1 MSWAKRDRIGQADQL
16 IDTTVGNIGPEAG
29 ATVTLQVYSGT
40 TLKRT
45 YAGLTSSSWSYP
57 LAEDM
62 ADGPLQDVRLVL
74 RSVRDGI
81 NSGSNTTSRLNAT
94 ASVSGWAKNL
104 EAFPHDSIWGLTPA
118 C

>member
-1 MSWAKRDRIGQADQL
+1 GQADQL

-81 NSGSNTTSRLNAT
+81 NSWQQHDITIERHGLGFRLGEELGG
-94 ASVSGWAKNL
+94 VSA
-104 EAFPHDSIWGLTPA
+104 
-118 C
+118 

>member
-45 YAGLTSSSWSYP
+45 YAGLTSSSWSCP

-62 ADGPLQDVRLVL
+62 ADGPPRTCALSCAV
-74 RSVRDGI
+74 S
-81 NSGSNTTSRLNAT
+81 AT
-94 ASVSGWAKNL
+94 ASTLA
-104 EAFPHDSIWGLTPA
+104 AARHHD
-118 C
+118 

>member
-1 MSWAKRDRIGQADQL
+1 GALSVSWAKRDRIGQADQL
-16 IDTTVGNIGPEAG
+16 IDTTVGNIGPEDG
-29 ATVTLQVYSGT
+29 ATVTLLVYSGT

-81 NSGSNTTSRLNAT
+81 DSWQQHDITIERHGLGFRLGEELGG
-94 ASVSGWAKNL
+94 VSA
-104 EAFPHDSIWGLTPA
+104 
-118 C
+118 